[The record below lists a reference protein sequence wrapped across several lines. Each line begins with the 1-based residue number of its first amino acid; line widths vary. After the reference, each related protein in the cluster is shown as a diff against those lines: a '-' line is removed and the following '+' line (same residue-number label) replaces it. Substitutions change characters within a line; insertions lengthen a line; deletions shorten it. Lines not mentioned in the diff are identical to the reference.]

1 MCDGAAFTNVLLSP
15 RKVLGQYRERVGDVH
30 MVEVAAA
37 TTPNR
42 FRYWDLKEAV
52 SKLHVMGFQSAEG
65 LREVERKGKLAGRG
79 KRLRQ
84 RRA

>member
-1 MCDGAAFTNVLLSP
+1 
-15 RKVLGQYRERVGDVH
+15 
-30 MVEVAAA
+30 MVEVADAA
-37 TTPNR
+37 TPNR

-79 KRLRQ
+79 KGLRQ
-84 RRA
+84 WRG